1 MPLSGLAGG
10 DGKGKDKDRAQGL
23 AALAG
28 GAATPLISSK
38 KTGGLLTQFMGYG
51 K

>member
-10 DGKGKDKDRAQGL
+10 DAKGKDRAQGL

-28 GAATPLISSK
+28 GAATPLINSK
-38 KTGGLLTQFMGYG
+38 KTGGLLTSYLGSG
-51 K
+51 S